1 MKCWQFTHFPPALL
15 FQDLGKG
22 KYGTPASQDSCKPGF
37 FFLAK
42 RPSQEQILT
51 SVAPAPKITKPA
63 AKYGVP
69 LVIRKSCGA
78 PKKPNEKK
86 PLAKSRQVGS

>member
-1 MKCWQFTHFPPALL
+1 MVHWPAGIAAKHF
-15 FQDLGKG
+15 
-22 KYGTPASQDSCKPGF
+22 F

-42 RPSQEQILT
+42 RPAQEQILT
-51 SVAPAPKITKPA
+51 SVAPAQKITKPA

-69 LVIRKSCGA
+69 LVIRKSCDA

-86 PLAKSRQVGS
+86 PLAKSRQVRS